1 MTHLVV
7 LVLQVVVALG
17 LLNVWLVR
25 AGKPTSYRGGDAKT
39 MREEFANYGLPAWAM
54 YVVGTL
60 KTAAAVCL
68 LIGIWVPVLVF
79 PAAALVA
86 VLMVGALWMHI
97 KVRDAAIKSVP
108 ALAVLVMCVAIA
120 LGAAR

>member
-1 MTHLVV
+1 MSHIVV

-25 AGKPTSYRGGDAKT
+25 AGKPTSYRGGNAGT
-39 MREEFANYGLPAWAM
+39 MREEFAHYGLPGWAM

-60 KTAAAVCL
+60 KVAAAACL
-68 LIGIWVPVLVF
+68 LIGIWVPSLVF

-86 VLMVGALWMHI
+86 VLMVGALGMHL
-97 KVRDAAIKSVP
+97 KVRDANMKSLP
-108 ALAVLVMCVAIA
+108 ALAVLIMC
-120 LGAAR
+120 LGICFGTGR